1 MVDVAKT
8 MADLRT
14 AIAAANRALAQGR
27 GSKFTLQALRQAGS
41 DLARFQV
48 LHDDANG
55 MNFSRTDV
63 AIAFN
68 GQITAKH
75 PSFHWALD
83 RNGWRRLLETIV
95 YEDGRWATGRRRR
108 LRRSRLN

>member
-1 MVDVAKT
+1 
-8 MADLRT
+8 
-14 AIAAANRALAQGR
+14 
-27 GSKFTLQALRQAGS
+27 
-41 DLARFQV
+41 
-48 LHDDANG
+48 